1 MHGRRGERFVYL
13 TWGDVA
19 ADGSFHM
26 FRRAKLM
33 LGDVEPVLLRTAE
46 ESGAP
51 LVADVELTDE
61 RGGPRCARV
70 VAPAI
75 VWSVGRVT

>member
-1 MHGRRGERFVYL
+1 
-13 TWGDVA
+13 
-19 ADGSFHM
+19 M

-33 LGDVEPVLLRTAE
+33 LGDVDPVLVRTAE

-61 RGGPRCARV
+61 CGGPRCARV